1 MHTPSR
7 NITSN
12 KYLAENGIQWVF
24 TPIGDAHFNGYAE
37 RHLGILKSIMRKS
50 VKVKLLTLDQL
61 LTVACY
67 AQAIFNERP
76 LCVLDNS
83 DVDFVPLTPNTL
95 VFGRNMRQFVHMPSD
110 SEEADPEFV
119 LSHKSC
125 IVQHKKLKST
135 LAAVRKIWY
144 AEYLGFLARKD
155 ASRQKG
161 APSTK
166 NMIQPRVNDWVLIKD
181 NTKEMRIG
189 KILKLLESEYDG
201 EIRKVILKTKN
212 SEGVYPVTNLRY
224 LENHPSNDIQV
235 VKPPAKEEVKGR
247 PKRHAAQAARTK
259 IANMADQ

>member
-1 MHTPSR
+1 M
-7 NITSN
+7 
-12 KYLAENGIQWVF
+12 
-24 TPIGDAHFNGYAE
+24 
-37 RHLGILKSIMRKS
+37 
-50 VKVKLLTLDQL
+50 
-61 LTVACY
+61 
-67 AQAIFNERP
+67 
-76 LCVLDNS
+76 
-83 DVDFVPLTPNTL
+83 DFVPITPNTL

-110 SEEADPEFV
+110 SEEADPEFL

-155 ASRQKG
+155 ASRQRG

-181 NTKEMRIG
+181 NSKELRVG
-189 KILKLLESEYDG
+189 KILKLIESEDDG
-201 EIRKVILKTKN
+201 EIRKVILKTKT

-224 LENHPSNDIQV
+224 LENHPTNDTQV
-235 VKPPAKEEVKGR
+235 VKPPAKDEVEGR
-247 PKRHAAQAARTK
+247 PKRQAAQAARTK